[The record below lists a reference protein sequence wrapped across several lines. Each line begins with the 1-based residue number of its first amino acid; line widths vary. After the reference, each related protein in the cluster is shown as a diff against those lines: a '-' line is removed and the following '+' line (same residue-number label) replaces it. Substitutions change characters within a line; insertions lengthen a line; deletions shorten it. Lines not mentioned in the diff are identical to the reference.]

1 VASDGHEEVGTLK
14 LQSRSAIVTGG
25 AKGIGK
31 AIAARFAGAGANV
44 IVADLDEVA
53 GRDTV
58 EEIDA
63 SGGSALFEPCDV
75 LDLGQIEATVARCVK
90 EFGAVD
96 VLVNN
101 AGGAIVAGEKLPLY
115 ETSEESIV
123 RMLGVNLMGTVWFTR
138 AVVGMMRDR
147 RWGKIVN
154 LSSVSG
160 LQGGTP
166 AMYSTSKGAIVSF
179 TKSIAFEMASF
190 GVNVNCISPWAIAT
204 REGPAELPTRIGRK
218 GTADDV
224 ASLALFLA
232 SDEASFIT
240 GSNYVIDGGWTSGH

>member
-1 VASDGHEEVGTLK
+1 MKWGTMK
-14 LQSRSAIVTGG
+14 LQAKSVIVTGG

-31 AIAARFAGAGANV
+31 AIAVRFAAEGANV
-44 IVADLDEVA
+44 LVADVDEDA

-58 EEIDA
+58 EGIVS

-75 LDLGQIEATVARCVK
+75 LDILQIEATVARCVK
-90 EFGAVD
+90 ELGAVD
-96 VLVNN
+96 ILINN

-138 AVVGMMRDR
+138 AVVGLMRDR
-147 RWGKIVN
+147 RRGNIVN

-160 LQGGTP
+160 LIGGTP
-166 AMYSTSKGAIVSF
+166 AMYSTSKGAIISF

-204 REGPAELPTRIGRK
+204 REGPAGLPTRIGRK

-224 ASLALFLA
+224 AALALFLA

-240 GSNYVIDGGWTSGH
+240 GSNYVLDGGWTSGH